1 MNTFAARRA
10 TRSGDRPGS
19 LAMKNAHEERKPA
32 TLARPLRSLL
42 LFCAAPLLL
51 CAAPPALHAT
61 EVDLSCMSQTVLGK
75 IQVAERYKEYDV
87 VLNNNCPGPV
97 YWTMCIERVD
107 PLSHKVVE
115 VHTPSGYLE
124 AEQKSRVNLHMKKG
138 PERMAFRKRFQ
149 EFYVS
154 AGYAIDAAAVAR
166 CVAGGCEAERR
177 DIRTRFDANT
187 KAWEQAEAALSARLA
202 SECPQSGWGKTEQ
215 VETCEA
221 GIREAAREE
230 LERLTQSDA
239 ELRKELQVGGPEHCR
254 LYGGDLVP

>member
-1 MNTFAARRA
+1 
-10 TRSGDRPGS
+10 
-19 LAMKNAHEERKPA
+19 MKNAHEESKPA
-32 TLARPLRSLL
+32 ALAGLLPRLLPRLLLGPL
-42 LFCAAPLLL
+42 LFCTAPLTLQ
-51 CAAPPALHAT
+51 AA
-61 EVDLSCMSQTVLGK
+61 EVDFSCMSQTVLGK

-87 VLNNNCPGPV
+87 VLKNSCPGPV
-97 YWTMCIERVD
+97 YWAMCIERVE

-124 AEQKSRVNLHMKKG
+124 AEKKSRVNLQMKKG

-149 EFYVS
+149 EFYLS
-154 AGYAIDAAAVAR
+154 TAYAVDAAAGAR

-177 DIRTRFDANT
+177 DVRARFDANT
-187 KAWEQAEAALSARLA
+187 KAWEQAEAALSARLTK
-202 SECPQSGWGKTEQ
+202 ECPQSGWGKTEQ

-239 ELRKELQVGGPEHCR
+239 ELLKELQEAGPEDCR
-254 LYGGDLVP
+254 IHGGDLVP